1 MKFTGEITHLSQ
13 KGHGVVSGPQD
24 DRRYFVSNTWPG
36 DVGEFEMIDKPV
48 NGINNKKFA
57 YARLLRLIRPSEH
70 RQYPACPYANLND
83 NPCTGC
89 PWMIADYANQLEQK
103 RKRFVYAMQRN
114 GFDVSGLRSV
124 AIQAA
129 PETFGYRNRCQ
140 LKTDGSRLGFV
151 SEQSGEI
158 VAVNDCIVLNAACRQ
173 LLKTAAEK
181 LPNLSDQPSRPI
193 ESGQSADNAD
203 RHFIDL
209 DDAMSAD
216 DIQINRR
223 RPFRQGNAQ
232 QNEWMQVWL
241 KAQLEQLPDIGK
253 VVELFCG
260 SGNFTQII
268 AASNC
273 ASIFAYESDPLAV
286 KQLRARKL
294 PKVNAQVAD
303 LFKPS
308 IWKTLQ
314 KHVADADTL
323 VLDPPRAGLKKQR
336 GFFECFR
343 ALKHIV
349 YISCNPETF
358 ARDARS
364 FNRQGWHLD
373 TVQLIDLFPHTP
385 HVEVL
390 AVFKK

>member
-1 MKFTGEITHLSQ
+1 MVNNPH
-13 KGHGVVSGPQD
+13 D

-36 DVGEFEMIDKPV
+36 DVGEFETIDKPL
-48 NGINNKKFA
+48 NRINNKKFA
-57 YARLLRLIRPSEH
+57 YARLLQLIRPSDH

-114 GFDVSGLRSV
+114 GLDVSGLRSV
-124 AIQAA
+124 PIQAA

-158 VAVNDCIVLNAACRQ
+158 VTVNDCIVLNAPCRQ
-173 LLKTAAEK
+173 LLKQAAE
-181 LPNLSDQPSRPI
+181 NLSSLSV
-193 ESGQSADNAD
+193 ESKQIADNTD
-203 RHFIDL
+203 RWFIDL
-209 DDAMSAD
+209 DDTMSAD
-216 DIQINRR
+216 EIQINRR

-232 QNEWMQVWL
+232 QNEWMQAWL
-241 KAQLEQLPDIGK
+241 KAQLEQLPDAGR

-268 AASNC
+268 AASGC
-273 ASIFAYESDPLAV
+273 ASVFAYESDSLAV
-286 KQLRARKL
+286 KQLRTRKL
-294 PKVNAQVAD
+294 PKVNAQIAD
-303 LFKPS
+303 LFNPS
-308 IWKTLQ
+308 IWKKLQ
-314 KHVADADTL
+314 KQVAGADTL

-343 ALKHIV
+343 ALKYIV

-358 ARDARS
+358 ARDAR
-364 FNRQGWHLD
+364 FFYQQGWRLD
-373 TVQLIDLFPHTP
+373 VVQLIDLFPHTP

-390 AVFKK
+390 AVFKKISARTGG